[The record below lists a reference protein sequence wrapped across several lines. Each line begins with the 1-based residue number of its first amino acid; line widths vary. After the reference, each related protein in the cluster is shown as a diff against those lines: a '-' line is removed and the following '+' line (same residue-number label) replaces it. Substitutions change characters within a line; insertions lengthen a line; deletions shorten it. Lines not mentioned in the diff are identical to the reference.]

1 VAGLEVGHSL
11 AYNVEVKNGWSC
23 TSGPLIC
30 LHGVESDNLT
40 YADVQQE
47 WCITRIAGS

>member
-1 VAGLEVGHSL
+1 MAGREVGHSL

-30 LHGVESDNLT
+30 VERDNLT
-40 YADVQQE
+40 SADVHQE
-47 WCITRIAGS
+47 